1 MYRVVYTSHNPED
14 SDVIRDIL
22 PAEEFE
28 FRLRPEPIDNHDEEK
43 LIQVCQDADAVIGD
57 YQFFSKNVMDHLPNL
72 KLIQFM
78 SVGFNYVDLEY
89 ATEKGIAVANCPTYC
104 IHEVADHALALVLA
118 INRRLF
124 DYADAIHQKGEWNAT
139 APQNMK
145 GMRELSIGILGF
157 GAIPRLISQRLKG
170 FGCAICAYD
179 PFVDAETMKSCGVQ
193 KRELDDLLA
202 ESDYILCNVPALP
215 STIGMMNKEA
225 FAKCKDGVVF
235 INTSR
240 GNIPVEKDLIEAL
253 ESGKVAYAGLD
264 VLDGEQ
270 IDPGT
275 NVLCNMKNVIVTPHA
290 GFYSASS
297 RRNGRIEAAN
307 GVLAFFRGDYAH
319 CPIRNGIRKQR

>member
-1 MYRVVYTSHNPED
+1 MYQVVYTSHNPED
-14 SDVIRDIL
+14 SDVIREML

-28 FRLRPEPIDNHDEEK
+28 FVMRPEPIDNHDEEK
-43 LIQVCQDADAVIGD
+43 LIEVCQDADAVIGD
-57 YQFFSKNVMDHLPNL
+57 YQFFSKNVIDHLPKL

-78 SVGFNYVDLEY
+78 SVGFNYVDLKY

-104 IHEVADHALALVLA
+104 IHEVADHALSLVLA

-124 DYADAIHQKGEWNAT
+124 EYAEAIHERGEWNAT
-139 APQNMK
+139 APQNMR
-145 GMRELSIGILGF
+145 GMRELSIGLLGF
-157 GAIPRLISQRLKG
+157 GAIPKLVSKRLQG
-170 FGCAICAYD
+170 FGCEISAYD
-179 PFVDAETMKSCGVQ
+179 PFVGADVMETFGVQ
-193 KRELDDLLA
+193 KKELDDFLA
-202 ESDYILCNVPALP
+202 ESDYILCSVP
-215 STIGMMNKEA
+215 STPSTVGMLNKEA

-240 GNIPVEKDLIEAL
+240 GNIPVEEDLIEAL
-253 ESGKVAYAGLD
+253 KSGKIAYAGLD

-270 IDPGT
+270 IDPKT

-307 GVLAFFRGDYAH
+307 GVLSFFRGDYGH
-319 CPIRNGIRKQR
+319 CPIRNGVRAQR